1 MVFARNTAMAFN
13 RYADRDIDS
22 KNERTASR
30 EIPAGIISPRKALWF
45 IAINT
50 FLFILTTASINTLT
64 LALSPL
70 AIAIT
75 MSYSLTKRFTWLCHM
90 VLGLSLAIAPTG
102 AYIAVTSSFALFP
115 LLISLLVLCWASGF
129 DIIYALQD
137 EEFDAQNHLY
147 SIPAHL
153 GKKGALIV
161 SFLLHLIAI
170 ILIVCIG
177 IIYIS
182 HLIYWVGAILFSAIL
197 AYEHIVVKPSDISKV
212 NLAFGTLNGLGSVIY
227 AIFTITALF
236 FI

>member
-90 VLGLSLAIAPTG
+90 VLGVSLAIAPTG

-137 EEFDAQNHLY
+137 E
-147 SIPAHL
+147 
-153 GKKGALIV
+153 
-161 SFLLHLIAI
+161 
-170 ILIVCIG
+170 
-177 IIYIS
+177 
-182 HLIYWVGAILFSAIL
+182 
-197 AYEHIVVKPSDISKV
+197 
-212 NLAFGTLNGLGSVIY
+212 
-227 AIFTITALF
+227 
-236 FI
+236 